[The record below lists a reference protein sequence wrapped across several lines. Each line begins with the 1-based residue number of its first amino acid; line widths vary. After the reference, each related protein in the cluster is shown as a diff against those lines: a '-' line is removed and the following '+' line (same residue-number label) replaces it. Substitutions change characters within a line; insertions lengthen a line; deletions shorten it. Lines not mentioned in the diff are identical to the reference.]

1 MMRLK
6 GKQKDYFLF
15 ELNRFTRESIKTCG
29 LVFMK
34 TIKSESIDELSQY
47 LLTQMNIDESSR
59 NHKDIIRNAYM
70 LEIQYSIS
78 ADDKIFR

>member
-1 MMRLK
+1 
-6 GKQKDYFLF
+6 
-15 ELNRFTRESIKTCG
+15 
-29 LVFMK
+29 MK